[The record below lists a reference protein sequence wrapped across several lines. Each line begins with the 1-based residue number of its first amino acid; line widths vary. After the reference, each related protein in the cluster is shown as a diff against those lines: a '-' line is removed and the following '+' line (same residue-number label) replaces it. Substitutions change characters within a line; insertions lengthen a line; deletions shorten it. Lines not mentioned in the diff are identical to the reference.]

1 MLTKIFPA
9 LTCQS
14 MAEMESIHYFKLIV
28 TFDNTLMTNFLWY
41 HKSCLTSN
49 ISSRTGRERC
59 LLFF

>member
-28 TFDNTLMTNFLWY
+28 TLDNTLMTNLLWC
-41 HKSCLTSN
+41 HKSY
-49 ISSRTGRERC
+49 
-59 LLFF
+59 